1 MGYLIILIVLALIA
15 LLLFVPITF
24 EYTLFYDGN
33 FKSKFLIRFLFYK
46 NDLSKKTVKEK
57 KKPKKEKKKISEI
70 IEDVKYYKK
79 LYGVV
84 KSDIANILKF
94 AKEKAIKIKRVGIDI
109 SFAGK
114 DAMQTGIYTGV
125 LNGAVYNAV
134 SVVQNSVGMEEW
146 SVNIEPDFH
155 KDAFVDTK
163 IHCILNTKI
172 AHIIVVLIKFLRIYK
187 KHKLMRKNIK

>member
-1 MGYLIILIVLALIA
+1 MGYLIILVILALFA
-15 LLLFVPITF
+15 LLCFMPITF

-33 FKSKFLIRFLFYK
+33 LKNRFSIRFLFYK
-46 NDLSKKTVKEK
+46 NNLSKKAIKKEEK
-57 KKPKKEKKKISEI
+57 SKKEKKKISEI

-79 LYGVV
+79 FYGVV

-114 DAMQTGIYTGV
+114 DAMQTGIYTGI
-125 LNGAVYNAV
+125 LNGVVYNAV
-134 SVVQNSVGMEEW
+134 SVVENSVGIEDW
-146 SVNIEPDFH
+146 SVNVVPDFH
-155 KDAFVDTK
+155 NNAFVDAK
-163 IHCILNTKI
+163 IHCILNTKF
-172 AHIIVVLIKFLRIYK
+172 AHIIVVLIKFLKIYK